1 MSDPKKRGGKRP
13 GAGRKKKAKSGTTV
27 DGIDLE
33 AAIAAVPPAEIETA
47 AAPHARMLV
56 NALYKQ
62 LIGGSSET
70 AKVAAANAILDRGYG
85 RPAVEVGGDAAMLPF
100 QVAPAAPSFSTEIR
114 AEARKYAHLAIEV
127 LRRIAD
133 VGASESAR
141 VQAAKT
147 LLDRG
152 LGAVAPARNLDKL
165 FERPAGKKEAAER
178 GAEEASVGIYSP
190 RTPPKALQ

>member
-13 GAGRKKKAKSGTTV
+13 GAGRKKKARSGVTV
-27 DGIDLE
+27 DGIDLQ
-33 AAIAAVPPAEIETA
+33 AAIAAVPPSEIETA
-47 AAPHARMLV
+47 AAPYARMAI
-56 NALYKQ
+56 NSLYKQ
-62 LIGGSSET
+62 LIGGASET
-70 AKVAAANAILDRGYG
+70 AKVSAANAILDRGYG
-85 RPAVEVGGDAAMLPF
+85 RPAVEIGGDALLPF
-100 QVAPAAPSFSTEIR
+100 QAVPAAPSLSTEIR
-114 AEARKYAHLAIEV
+114 AEARKYALLAIEV

-141 VQAAKT
+141 VQAVKT

-178 GAEEASVGIYSP
+178 GAEEALTGIYSP

>member
-1 MSDPKKRGGKRP
+1 MSDPLKKRGGKRP
-13 GAGRKKKAKSGTTV
+13 GAGRKKKAKSGVTV
-27 DGIDLE
+27 DGIDLQ

-47 AAPHARMLV
+47 ASPHARMAI

-62 LIGGSSET
+62 LIGGASET

-85 RPAVEVGGDAAMLPF
+85 RPAVEVGGDALLPF
-100 QVAPAAPSFSTEIR
+100 QAAPVTPSVSNEIR
-114 AEARKYAHLAIEV
+114 AEARRYAMLAIEV

-165 FERPAGKKEAAER
+165 FDRPAGKKAAAEK
-178 GAEEASVGIYSP
+178 GAEEALTGIYSP
-190 RTPPKALQ
+190 RTPPKAVQ

>member
-1 MSDPKKRGGKRP
+1 M
-13 GAGRKKKAKSGTTV
+13 
-27 DGIDLE
+27 
-33 AAIAAVPPAEIETA
+33 
-47 AAPHARMLV
+47 
-56 NALYKQ
+56 
-62 LIGGSSET
+62 
-70 AKVAAANAILDRGYG
+70 
-85 RPAVEVGGDAAMLPF
+85 
-100 QVAPAAPSFSTEIR
+100 
-114 AEARKYAHLAIEV
+114 

-141 VQAAKT
+141 VQAVKT

-178 GAEEASVGIYSP
+178 GAEEALTGIYSP